1 MPTTSA
7 PRPMR
12 RFKREVSEPKELL
25 SIVDRARV
33 LRVAFADSEGLAV
46 YPMNYGYEWH
56 GATCT
61 FWLHSAGEGRKAEAW
76 ATGADVAVELD
87 VEGGV
92 TTGDYACAYSYAYES
107 VMAWG
112 CVSPVTSVEEK
123 AHGLERI
130 MAHMA
135 PEAPVTFSDE
145 AVARVAIWRIDV
157 SRLTGKRREAKGASE
172 QNKLS
177 SKEKTTKKK
186 KKEAMPTLLGK
197 IEAKLKGD
205 PDKDELKRRQKAD
218 RKAREKAI
226 DEVLKG
232 QRCDGCGHTC
242 KLMAPRCGKGKKQR
256 DKRLAKAGLR

>member
-1 MPTTSA
+1 
-7 PRPMR
+7 
-12 RFKREVSEPKELL
+12 
-25 SIVDRARV
+25 
-33 LRVAFADSEGLAV
+33 
-46 YPMNYGYEWH
+46 
-56 GATCT
+56 
-61 FWLHSAGEGRKAEAW
+61 
-76 ATGADVAVELD
+76 
-87 VEGGV
+87 
-92 TTGDYACAYSYAYES
+92 
-107 VMAWG
+107 
-112 CVSPVTSVEEK
+112 
-123 AHGLERI
+123 
-130 MAHMA
+130 MA